1 MSLLKYEYDKEGNR
15 YIVTIDGEKAFA
27 HEIYVNG
34 QKVAKDSGEIE
45 VCTYENG
52 LYLSCTSYEK
62 PALGVK
68 PCVIAAEERISEL
81 AGAIK
86 RQVTSTT
93 IPDLD
98 LVRRWASEIT
108 NQCDIVEYDNGF
120 AE

>member
-15 YIVTIDGEKAFA
+15 YIVTIDGKKAFA

-34 QKVAKDSGEIE
+34 QKVTKDSGEIE
-45 VCTYENG
+45 ICTYENG

-62 PALGVK
+62 PPLGVK

-93 IPDLD
+93 TPNLD
-98 LVRRWASEIT
+98 LVRRWANEIT
-108 NQCDIVEYDNGF
+108 NQCDIVEYDNDF